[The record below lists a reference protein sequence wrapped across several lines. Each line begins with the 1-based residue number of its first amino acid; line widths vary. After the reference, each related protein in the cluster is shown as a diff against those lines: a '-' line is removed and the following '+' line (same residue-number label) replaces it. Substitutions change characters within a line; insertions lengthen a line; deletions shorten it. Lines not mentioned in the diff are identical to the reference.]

1 MGCIS
6 NWERIKKNKMENAV
20 FGDFKLIQ
28 ELGRGSFGTVY
39 RAKHKGADV
48 VLKRIDIK
56 FNEEKQRV

>member
-1 MGCIS
+1 
-6 NWERIKKNKMENAV
+6 MENAV

-39 RAKHKGADV
+39 RAKHKGVDV

-56 FNEEKQRV
+56 FNEDKQRIWWKKEVQML

>member
-1 MGCIS
+1 
-6 NWERIKKNKMENAV
+6 MENAV